1 MATYYPPS
9 EYVFTSNP
17 VPIKITGLT
26 TGQKI
31 KVVISDYISGINLMT
46 LYYYERLNEANFD
59 LSGVLNDMTAKYF
72 YDYADTVATIN
83 EGKAYRQLRVK
94 ITNEGATVTYSDSI
108 FICVFGG
115 KQIGDAKEY
124 RCGNYGTGNWLIE
137 HEKIEYYTG
146 SPVMLSFL
154 SAFTIVA
161 AGNPMNVTIRVKK
174 QSAGSFVYQSFP
186 VTINRGRSVQNIN
199 LLPIFN
205 ALTST
210 TGVKWYEIEI
220 MYGNS
225 LSSIVKPIR
234 IYNKGNIYQYSD
246 VQLFRWLNKLGGWE
260 YAYLYDGSES
270 IAVGTET
277 ANVFLDSIEPIGNRY
292 RSTHEVRTKT
302 SRKTKKFG
310 TGSIDY
316 KTWLGHSGISESI
329 AVQMWDKDTGLW
341 LNVECA
347 DSSFSWNNRNT
358 LNEFEITV
366 LFPQSLTQTR

>member
-1 MATYYPPS
+1 MATAYLPS

-31 KVVISDYISGINLMT
+31 KVVISDYISGIYLMT

-94 ITNEGATVTYSDSI
+94 ITNVVGTVTYSDSV

-161 AGNPMNVTIRVKK
+161 AGNPVNVTIRVKK

-210 TGVKWYEIEI
+210 GGVKWYEIEI
-220 MYGNS
+220 MYGNP

-277 ANVFLDSIEPIGNRY
+277 ANIFLDSIEPIGNRY

-310 TGSIDY
+310 TAPIDY
-316 KTWLGHSGISESI
+316 DTWVGHSGISESI
-329 AVQMWDKDTGLW
+329 AVQTWDKNTGLW
-341 LNVECA
+341 LNVECV

-358 LNEFEITV
+358 LNEFEATV
-366 LFPQSLTQTR
+366 LFPQSFTQKR